1 MSDDLSLAALL
12 GEAPKT
18 PDPGFRFNVLARVS
32 QRAARR
38 EAWTR
43 GLMQVAAFTAMGLLL
58 ALVQYA
64 SVSAGAW
71 IPVLSVAGALS
82 ASAVFA
88 LVVIQGPKAALA
100 RARTVF
106 GGA

>member
-18 PDPGFRFNVLARVS
+18 PDPGFRFDVLARVS
-32 QRAARR
+32 ARAARR

-43 GLMQVAAFTAMGLLL
+43 GLMQVAAFTAVGLLV
-58 ALVQYA
+58 ALVQFG
-64 SVSAGAW
+64 SVSSGAW
-71 IPVLSVAGALS
+71 TPVLSVAGALA
-82 ASAVFA
+82 ASGVFA

-106 GGA
+106 GAA

>member
-12 GEAPKT
+12 GEAPTT
-18 PDPGFRFNVLARVS
+18 PDPAFRFDVLARVS
-32 QRAARR
+32 ARAARR

-43 GLMQVAAFTAMGLLL
+43 GVMQVAAFTALGMLL

-71 IPVLSVAGALS
+71 MPILSVAGAL
-82 ASAVFA
+82 AVSAVFA

-106 GGA
+106 AGA